1 MKTTK
6 TVSKSLI
13 LEIAAE
19 MTANDFINEF
29 QSILTID
36 SIDNIMDANE
46 GLVNVAIEVNDSD
59 PLFILFADGKF
70 DSYSY

>member
-29 QSILTID
+29 NSLITID

-46 GLVNVAIEVNDSD
+46 GLVNVAIDVNDD
-59 PLFILFADGKF
+59 DTIFILFADGKF

>member
-1 MKTTK
+1 MNKHK
-6 TVSKSLI
+6 SVSKAVI
-13 LEIAAE
+13 LGIAAE

-29 QSILTID
+29 ESLLTID
-36 SIDNIMDANE
+36 SIDNLMDAND
-46 GLVNVAIEVNDSD
+46 GLVNVSIPVNDGD